1 MMDEMKIR
9 SKWLTKLVSKYVM
22 KAIKKSL
29 GYDVAV
35 DIGSIYV
42 SVDDDDMA
50 HLHLEVNADVN
61 KDDLEKFIDE
71 KIG

>member
-1 MMDEMKIR
+1 MMDEMKIQ

-29 GYDVAV
+29 GYDVTV

>member
-1 MMDEMKIR
+1 MDEMKIQ
-9 SKWLTKLVSKYVM
+9 SKWLTKLVSKYAM

-29 GYDVAV
+29 GYDVTV